1 MSAGE
6 SRPVR
11 DLLKGVNLYLIGM
24 MGAGKTTVGRLLAT
38 QLNYRFV
45 DTDEMIEKVV
55 GKSITEI
62 FAQEGETAFR
72 ELESKVLGE
81 VAAYKNLVV
90 ATGGGII
97 LRRENWGYLRHGV
110 VVWLDV
116 GVEQLYARV
125 KEDNSRPLLQ
135 DPNPMAKLQSILES
149 RQSLYSQADVRVRV
163 EGSLTPK
170 QVAAVAFED
179 IRKALKT
186 DRQQEAELN

>member
-62 FAQEGETAFR
+62 FAEEGETSFR

-97 LRRENWGYLRHGV
+97 LRQENWGYLRHGV

-125 KEDNSRPLLQ
+125 KEDKSRPLLQ
-135 DPNPMAKLQSILES
+135 DPNPMAKLQSLLES

-163 EGSLTPK
+163 EGSQTPK